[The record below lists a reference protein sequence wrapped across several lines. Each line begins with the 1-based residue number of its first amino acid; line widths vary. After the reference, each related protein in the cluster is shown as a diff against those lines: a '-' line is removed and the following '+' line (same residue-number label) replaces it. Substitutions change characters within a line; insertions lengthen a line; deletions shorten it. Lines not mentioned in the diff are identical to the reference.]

1 MTKENASAV
10 LNRRPSLSIIQKTSS
25 SNVQIQPLADDSTP
39 LPAWLAQQDAIRHVV
54 RVTDPQTLVTGGSSR
69 RHATPKLLSRTTTVY
84 RIAVDDQPPVERAF
98 KDFTL
103 LRDQLVKRFPG
114 SCPPPLPPAM
124 NTINSTLL
132 AKQPFLRKRVR
143 QLTLF
148 LQAAIDC
155 PFYRT
160 DDALEQFVSSAL
172 EYDVSRLGHLSVGR
186 ARWTQAL
193 ADAPRPKDA
202 MAMMQVLRQEM
213 DSARQRAERFKA
225 AVKAE
230 IKSMAALSQAKSD
243 AAVALG
249 DWLATE
255 RVLTTPFAGTVSIDV
270 YEGKR
275 DADVAL
281 PDAFEPL
288 RVRTADHAL
297 YLHSNEEAVEQALL
311 DAIRFDCDTLAAYGG
326 MLDEGMRALQRCSH
340 AQESL
345 AIAEEMSKKAAATSV
360 TATQRLKEARHEHA
374 VTGKD
379 ALAFEKG
386 LCSFEL
392 ARFRQCRVLRALR
405 TNDDMRCLHLDA
417 AFAVQSLWTDHEG
430 GKPMAVTPPKPVAA
444 VAVAPAETTKVLEA
458 AHSVLALVEK
468 SVVVRGGG
476 GGGGFGDSAKALQE
490 AERQR
495 KETLDSKWAVVV
507 STCVAQG
514 VFAFLFVVHGDILL
528 SIPVWACA
536 GLAAGIAVA
545 VDAVYAN
552 NSGFVQR

>member
-1 MTKENASAV
+1 
-10 LNRRPSLSIIQKTSS
+10 
-25 SNVQIQPLADDSTP
+25 
-39 LPAWLAQQDAIRHVV
+39 V
-54 RVTDPQTLVTGGSSR
+54 RVTDPQTLVTGGASR

-84 RIAVDDQPPVERAF
+84 RVAVDDQPPVERAF

-124 NTINSTLL
+124 NTINSALV

-172 EYDVSRLGHLSVGR
+172 EYDVSRLGQLSLGR

-202 MAMMQVLRQEM
+202 AGMMQVLREEM
-213 DSARQRAERFKA
+213 DTARQRAERFKA
-225 AVKAE
+225 AVKTE
-230 IKSMAALSQAKSD
+230 IKSMAALAQAKSD

-249 DWLATE
+249 DWLAIE

-297 YLHSNEEAVEQALL
+297 YLHSNEETVEQALL
-311 DAIRFDCDTLAAYGG
+311 DAIRFDCDALAAYGS

-340 AQESL
+340 LQEAL
-345 AIAEEMSKKAAATSV
+345 AMAEDASKKAAATSV
-360 TATQRLKEARHEHA
+360 AATQRLKEARLEHA
-374 VTGKD
+374 AASKD

-392 ARFRQCRVLRALR
+392 ARFRQSRVLRALR

-417 AFAVQSLWTDHEG
+417 ALAVQALWTDG
-430 GKPMAVTPPKPVAA
+430 GKPPSATPCKPVAA
-444 VAVAPAETTKVLEA
+444 AAVAPAETTKVLEA
-458 AHSVLALVEK
+458 AQSVLALVEK
-468 SVVVRGGG
+468 RESAMARGGG
-476 GGGGFGDSAKALQE
+476 GGVGDSAKALQE

-495 KETLDSKWAVVV
+495 KEMLDSKWAVIV
-507 STCVAQG
+507 STCVAQA
-514 VFAFLFVVHGDILL
+514 VFAFMFVVHGDVLL
-528 SIPVWACA
+528 SIPAWACA

-552 NSGFVQR
+552 NGGLVKPH